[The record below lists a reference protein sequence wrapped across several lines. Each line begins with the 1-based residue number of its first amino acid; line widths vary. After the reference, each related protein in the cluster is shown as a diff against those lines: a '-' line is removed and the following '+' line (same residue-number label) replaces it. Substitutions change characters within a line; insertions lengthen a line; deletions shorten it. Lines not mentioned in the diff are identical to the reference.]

1 MTGSKEDYIK
11 AIYELG
17 GEFKRIST
25 KEIAENLKISPPSV
39 SEMLRKLE
47 EEDLLQYKVY
57 RGVML
62 TAKGI
67 YEALRI
73 KKIHILWEVFLVDML
88 GYDVADVHEEAE
100 LLEHIT
106 SPKLAAK
113 LDEYLDYPKVC
124 PHGTPIYNE
133 RYLYDYLPLSK
144 DHLNKRLMIKRFQD
158 DKEFLNKISKL
169 DLSIGDEI
177 SLNKLD
183 EEYYWI
189 SVDNKEIK
197 LSKLLGK
204 NIFVEELS

>member
-25 KEIAENLKISPPSV
+25 KEIAETLKISPPSV

-47 EEDLLQYKVY
+47 DEDLLQYQVY

-73 KKIHILWEVFLVDML
+73 KKIHILWEVFLVDKL

-113 LDEYLDYPKVC
+113 LDEYLNYPKVC

-144 DHLNKRLMIKRFQD
+144 DHLHKNLIIKRFKD
-158 DKEFLNKISKL
+158 DKEFLNNIANY

-177 SLNKLD
+177 RL
-183 EEYYWI
+183 EEIDKDYYYLRTN
-189 SVDNKEIK
+189 SQKIK
-197 LSKLLGK
+197 LSKLVGK
-204 NIFVEELS
+204 NIFVEKL